1 MNKGIAMLI
10 DETKRGLV
18 ELVNNKI
25 QEGLP
30 ISVMDL
36 ILELVMSEVKVNTKE
51 VLTQELSAYEQ
62 QQEESVVEKVEDPEI
77 IDMQ

>member
-36 ILELVMSEVKVNTKE
+36 ILELVMRRYFGLAPIW
-51 VLTQELSAYEQ
+51 VLFFYWRNYIYVENNIGGVAYGAFYM
-62 QQEESVVEKVEDPEI
+62 DC
-77 IDMQ
+77 

>member
-62 QQEESVVEKVEDPEI
+62 QQEESVVEKVDDPEI

>member
-36 ILELVMSEVKVNTKE
+36 
-51 VLTQELSAYEQ
+51 TQELSAYEQ
-62 QQEESVVEKVEDPEI
+62 QQEESVVEKVDDPEI

>member
-10 DETKRGLV
+10 DETKRSLV

-36 ILELVMSEVKVNTKE
+36 ILELVMSEVKANTKE
-51 VLTQELSAYEQ
+51 VLTQELKAYER
-62 QQEESVVEKVEDPEI
+62 QQEESAVEHVDDHEI

>member
-18 ELVNNKI
+18 ELINNKI

-62 QQEESVVEKVEDPEI
+62 QQEESVVEQVDDPEI